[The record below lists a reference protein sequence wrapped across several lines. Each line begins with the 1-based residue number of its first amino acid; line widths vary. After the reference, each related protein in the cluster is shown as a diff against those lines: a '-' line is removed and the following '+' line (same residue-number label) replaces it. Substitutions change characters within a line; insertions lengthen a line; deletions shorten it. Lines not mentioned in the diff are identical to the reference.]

1 MTAINDAYK
10 ENTEIKIEMN
20 TILTELNTRFFFTS
34 Y

>member
-10 ENTEIKIEMN
+10 ENTEIKIEKN
-20 TILTELNTRFFFTS
+20 TILTELNSRFFFTS